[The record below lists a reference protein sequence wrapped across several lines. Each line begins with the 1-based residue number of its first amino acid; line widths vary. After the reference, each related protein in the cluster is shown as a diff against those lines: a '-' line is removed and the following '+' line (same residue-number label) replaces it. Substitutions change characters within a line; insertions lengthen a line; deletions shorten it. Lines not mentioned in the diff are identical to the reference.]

1 MQKSDLI
8 LFNDHYYKS
17 SFQDLRNINELIANH
32 VINHPINDG
41 DKSQNFNKDREHT
54 EQDDLVWSIAN
65 GVLFIGDPHARSK
78 TPGRRRDIDFIDTII
93 GKMEQI
99 VSIANEHHLQP
110 ICEGDLFDNA
120 LEHNIELINRL
131 IYVLKQFNKVMWCI
145 YGNHDID
152 ETTPKQH
159 NAIKLLETA
168 GVLKLLQYN
177 GIFGAVKCINN
188 EVINSEAELNNEVN
202 GKENNHLDNSDLFD
216 NPFEDTNE
224 SGSDDV
230 GESAVQKNES
240 AKENTNGFSQGVTS
254 ESSKNIVIGG
264 TPYGQPIPDNILPLV
279 ITPIEY
285 ANEVLLLAEQEK
297 NQKEPKRKKENE
309 QETQDENISSQGESV
324 DKLLEQE
331 IANALT
337 IPKKLI
343 TWCKKVLKGDESAT
357 QKWYE
362 KLYSFKEVGKY
373 QRKLIATPEI
383 DSEKHEY
390 AEIDHFIVTRFKQAH
405 QIHQIIWLT
414 HHDLALGGHYPNAL
428 PVKEI
433 IGVDMVINGHMHD
446 TKKPVKVNHTVY
458 YNTGNITRLSIDTI
472 NHKPAVWAFSP
483 FHVAYE
489 YGKRGG
495 EGMASITAETVNELT
510 PYYLTVQEGKDVF
523 NLEGKENLT
532 EEDMERMVENLKI
545 KTEKVFAGLLEKHDV
560 EKTNDGSLVKE
571 SLAHYL
577 EEIENEKVR
586 DYLLKISQTAIEEE
600 NV

>member
-8 LFNDHYYKS
+8 LFNDHYYKP
-17 SFQDLRNINELIANH
+17 SFQYLRNLHALSNHDALNKNHYIDEINLGLDN
-32 VINHPINDG
+32 G
-41 DKSQNFNKDREHT
+41 
-54 EQDDLVWSIAN
+54 QDDLVLSVAN

-131 IYVLKQFNKVMWCI
+131 IYVLKQFDKVMWCI

-224 SGSDDV
+224 SGNDDV
-230 GESAVQKNES
+230 GETAVQQNED
-240 AKENTNGFSQGVTS
+240 AKENANGFSQGVTS

-279 ITPIEY
+279 MTPIEY
-285 ANEVLLLAEQEK
+285 ANEVLLLADQEK
-297 NQKEPKRKKENE
+297 NQKDPKRKKENE
-309 QETQDENISSQGESV
+309 QETQEENISSQGEDV
-324 DKLLEQE
+324 NKLLDQE
-331 IANALT
+331 ITNAPT
-337 IPKKLI
+337 VPKKLI
-343 TWCKKVLKGDESAT
+343 TWCKKIIKGDESAT

-362 KLYSFKEVGKY
+362 KLYSLKEVGKY

-489 YGKRGG
+489 YGKRVG

-586 DYLLKISQTAIEEE
+586 DYLLKISQTAIEEGD
-600 NV
+600 V

>member
-8 LFNDHYYKS
+8 LFNDHYYKP
-17 SFQDLRNINELIANH
+17 SFQDLRNLHALSNHDTLNKNHYIDEINLGLDN
-32 VINHPINDG
+32 G
-41 DKSQNFNKDREHT
+41 
-54 EQDDLVWSIAN
+54 QDDLVWSVAN

-120 LEHNIELINRL
+120 LEHNIELINHL
-131 IYVLKQFNKVMWCI
+131 IHVLKQFDKVMWCI

-152 ETTPKQH
+152 EITPKQH

-202 GKENNHLDNSDLFD
+202 GKENNHLDNSNLFD
-216 NPFEDTNE
+216 NPVEDTNE
-224 SGSDDV
+224 SGNDDV
-230 GESAVQKNES
+230 GETAVQQNED
-240 AKENTNGFSQGVTS
+240 AKGNANGFSQGVTS

-264 TPYGQPIPDNILPLV
+264 TPYGQPIPDNILPV
-279 ITPIEY
+279 GMTPVEY
-285 ANEVLLLAEQEK
+285 ANEMLLLADQEK

-309 QETQDENISSQGESV
+309 QETQDENISAQGEDIDRV
-324 DKLLEQE
+324 LNQE
-331 IANALT
+331 VTNAPT
-337 IPKKLI
+337 VPKKLI
-343 TWCKKVLKGDESAT
+343 TWCKKLIKGDESAT

-446 TKKPVKVNHTVY
+446 TKKPVKVNHTIY

-483 FHVAYE
+483 FRVAYE
-489 YGKRGG
+489 YGKRVG

-577 EEIENEKVR
+577 EEIENEKVK
-586 DYLLKISQTAIEEE
+586 DYLLKISQTAIEEGD
-600 NV
+600 V

>member
-8 LFNDHYYKS
+8 LFNDHYYKP
-17 SFQDLRNINELIANH
+17 SFQDLRNLHALSNH
-32 VINHPINDG
+32 DT
-41 DKSQNFNKDREHT
+41 FNKNHYIDEINLGLDNG
-54 EQDDLVWSIAN
+54 QDDLVWSIAN

-131 IYVLKQFNKVMWCI
+131 IYVLKQFDKVMWCI

-152 ETTPKQH
+152 EITPKQH

-188 EVINSEAELNNEVN
+188 EVESNNKVGRE
-202 GKENNHLDNSDLFD
+202 ENAHLDNSDLFD

-224 SGSDDV
+224 SGSGDV
-230 GESAVQKNES
+230 GEDVAQQDEGI
-240 AKENTNGFSQGVTS
+240 KENTNGFSQGVTS

-279 ITPIEY
+279 MTPIEY

-297 NQKEPKRKKENE
+297 NQKDPKRKKENE
-309 QETQDENISSQGESV
+309 QETQDENISSQNDDV
-324 DKLLEQE
+324 DELLIEE
-331 IANALT
+331 IANAPT
-337 IPKKLI
+337 VPKKLI

-362 KLYSFKEVGKY
+362 KLYAFKEVGKY

-489 YGKRGG
+489 YGKRVG

>member
-8 LFNDHYYKS
+8 LFNDHYYKP
-17 SFQDLRNINELIANH
+17 SFQDLRNLHALSNYDTLNKNHYIDEINLGLDN
-32 VINHPINDG
+32 G
-41 DKSQNFNKDREHT
+41 
-54 EQDDLVWSIAN
+54 QDDLVWSVAN

-131 IYVLKQFNKVMWCI
+131 IHVLKQFDKVMWCI

-152 ETTPKQH
+152 EITPKQH

-177 GIFGAVKCINN
+177 GIFGAVKCIND

-224 SGSDDV
+224 SGNDDV
-230 GESAVQKNES
+230 GETAVQQNED

-254 ESSKNIVIGG
+254 ELSKNIVIGG

-279 ITPIEY
+279 MTPIEY

-297 NQKEPKRKKENE
+297 NQKDPKRKKENE
-309 QETQDENISSQGESV
+309 QETQDENISSQNDDV
-324 DKLLEQE
+324 DELLIEE
-331 IANALT
+331 IANAPT

-489 YGKRGG
+489 YGKRVG
-495 EGMASITAETVNELT
+495 EGMASITAETVNELM

-586 DYLLKISQTAIEEE
+586 NYLLKISQTAIEEGDI
-600 NV
+600 

>member
-8 LFNDHYYKS
+8 LFDDHYYKP
-17 SFQDLRNINELIANH
+17 SFQDLRNLHALSNHDTLNKNHYIDEINLGLDN
-32 VINHPINDG
+32 G
-41 DKSQNFNKDREHT
+41 
-54 EQDDLVWSIAN
+54 QDDLVLSVAN

-99 VSIANEHHLQP
+99 VVIANEHHLQP

-131 IYVLKQFNKVMWCI
+131 IHVLKQFDKVMWCI

-188 EVINSEAELNNEVN
+188 EVELNNKASGE
-202 GKENNHLDNSDLFD
+202 ENPHLDNSDLFD

-224 SGSDDV
+224 SGSGDV
-230 GESAVQKNES
+230 GEDVTQQSQQSKS
-240 AKENTNGFSQGVTS
+240 AKENANRFSQDIVN
-254 ESSKNIVIGG
+254 ESSKNIIIGG
-264 TPYGQPIPDNILPLV
+264 TPYGQPIPDNILPL
-279 ITPIEY
+279 IMTPIEY

-309 QETQDENISSQGESV
+309 QEVQDENISSQGEDV
-324 DKLLEQE
+324 NKLLDQE
-331 IANALT
+331 ITNAPT

-362 KLYSFKEVGKY
+362 KLYAFKEVGKY

-489 YGKRGG
+489 YGKRVG

>member
-8 LFNDHYYKS
+8 LFDDHYYKP
-17 SFQDLRNINELIANH
+17 SFQDLRNLHALSNHDTLNKNHYIDEINLGLDN
-32 VINHPINDG
+32 G
-41 DKSQNFNKDREHT
+41 
-54 EQDDLVWSIAN
+54 QDDLVWSIAN

-131 IYVLKQFNKVMWCI
+131 IHALKQFDKVMWCI

-177 GIFGAVKCINN
+177 GIFGAVKCIND

-224 SGSDDV
+224 SGNDDV
-230 GESAVQKNES
+230 GETAVQQNED
-240 AKENTNGFSQGVTS
+240 AKENTNGFNQGVTS

-279 ITPIEY
+279 MTPIEY

-297 NQKEPKRKKENE
+297 NQKDPKRKKENE
-309 QETQDENISSQGESV
+309 QETQDENISSQGEDV
-324 DKLLEQE
+324 NKLLDQE
-331 IANALT
+331 ITNAPAV
-337 IPKKLI
+337 PKKLI
-343 TWCKKVLKGDESAT
+343 NWCKKIIKGDESAT

-373 QRKLIATPEI
+373 QKKLIRTPEI

-446 TKKPVKVNHTVY
+446 TKKPVKVNYTVY

-489 YGKRGG
+489 YGKRVG

-532 EEDMERMVENLKI
+532 EEDLERMVENLEI

>member
-8 LFNDHYYKS
+8 LFNDHYYKP
-17 SFQDLRNINELIANH
+17 SFQDLRNLHALSNYDTLNKNHYIDEINLGLDN
-32 VINHPINDG
+32 G
-41 DKSQNFNKDREHT
+41 
-54 EQDDLVWSIAN
+54 QDDLVWSVAN

-131 IYVLKQFNKVMWCI
+131 IHVLKQFDKVMWCI

-152 ETTPKQH
+152 EITPKQH

-224 SGSDDV
+224 SGNDDV
-230 GESAVQKNES
+230 GETAVQQNED

-279 ITPIEY
+279 MTPIEY

-297 NQKEPKRKKENE
+297 NQKDPKRKKENE
-309 QETQDENISSQGESV
+309 QETQDENISSQNDDV
-324 DKLLEQE
+324 DELLIEE
-331 IANALT
+331 IANAPT

-446 TKKPVKVNHTVY
+446 TKKPVKVNHTIY

-483 FHVAYE
+483 FRVAYE
-489 YGKRGG
+489 YGKRVG

-586 DYLLKISQTAIEEE
+586 DYLLKISQNAIEEE

>member
-17 SFQDLRNINELIANH
+17 SFQDLRNINELIENH
-32 VINHPINDG
+32 AITHPLNEG
-41 DKSQNFNKDREHT
+41 DKSQGLSKNKEYT
-54 EQDDLVWSIAN
+54 EQDDLVLSVAN

-131 IYVLKQFNKVMWCI
+131 IYVLKQFDKVMWCI

-188 EVINSEAELNNEVN
+188 EVELNNKVN
-202 GKENNHLDNSDLFD
+202 GEENTHLDNADLFD

-224 SGSDDV
+224 SGSDDRGGDV
-230 GESAVQKNES
+230 AQQSEST
-240 AKENTNGFSQGVTS
+240 KENTNRFSQGVTS

-309 QETQDENISSQGESV
+309 QETQEENISSQGEDV
-324 DKLLEQE
+324 NKLLDQE
-331 IANALT
+331 ITNAPT

-343 TWCKKVLKGDESAT
+343 TWCKKLIKGDESAT

-383 DSEKHEY
+383 DSEKNEY
-390 AEIDHFIVTRFKQAH
+390 AEIDHFIATRFKQTH

-472 NHKPAVWAFSP
+472 NHKPAVWEFSP
-483 FHVAYE
+483 FHVTYE
-489 YGKRGG
+489 YGKRVG

-510 PYYLTVQEGKDVF
+510 PYYLNVQEGKDVF

-586 DYLLKISQTAIEEE
+586 DYLLKISQTAIEEGD
-600 NV
+600 V

>member
-1 MQKSDLI
+1 MQKSEFI
-8 LFNDHYYKS
+8 LFNDHYYKPS
-17 SFQDLRNINELIANH
+17 LQDLRNLYALSKNHLISEKGEILNEKITLNLD
-32 VINHPINDG
+32 NGQDG
-41 DKSQNFNKDREHT
+41 LE
-54 EQDDLVWSIAN
+54 WSIAN
-65 GVLFIGDPHARSK
+65 GILFIGDPHARSK

-99 VSIANEHHLQP
+99 VSIANKHHLQP

-120 LEHNIELINRL
+120 LEHNLELINRL
-131 IYVLKQFNKVMWCI
+131 IHVLKQFDKVMWCI

-152 ETTPKQH
+152 EITPKQH

-188 EVINSEAELNNEVN
+188 EVINSEAELNNEAN

-216 NPFEDTNE
+216 NPFENTNE
-224 SGSDDV
+224 SGSNDV
-230 GESAVQKNES
+230 GETAVQQNED

-279 ITPIEY
+279 MTPIEY
-285 ANEVLLLAEQEK
+285 ANEVLLLADQEK

-309 QETQDENISSQGESV
+309 QETQEENISSQGEGV
-324 DKLLEQE
+324 NKLLDQE
-331 IANALT
+331 ITNAPT
-337 IPKKLI
+337 VPKKLI
-343 TWCKKVLKGDESAT
+343 NWCKKMIKGDESAT

-362 KLYSFKEVGKY
+362 KLYLFKEVGKY

-489 YGKRGG
+489 YGKRVG

-532 EEDMERMVENLKI
+532 EEDLERMVENLEI

-600 NV
+600 DV